1 MSEKSDTNFIPS
13 VEFVRAFQRFVG
25 EVFRLNGQL
34 LSTADLLSKDL
45 EVSTARWQTM
55 AVIRYEPITVAA
67 ISRRLGLSRQSVQQS
82 VNRLVK
88 QGIVE
93 FIDNPDHRTSS
104 LAQLTEHG
112 EEVMATLLDRQT
124 RLTAH
129 FTGGLG
135 YTVEE
140 IDQLTGQLRHM
151 REHARQ
157 IDATEFIDTKTDD

>member
-1 MSEKSDTNFIPS
+1 MNERSDTNFIPS
-13 VEFVRAFQRFVG
+13 VEFVRAFQRLVG

-34 LSTADLLSKDL
+34 LATAELLSKDL
-45 EVSTARWQTM
+45 EISTARWQTI

-67 ISRRLGLSRQSVQQS
+67 LSRRLGLSRQSVQQT

-88 QGIVE
+88 QGLVE
-93 FIDNPDHRTSS
+93 FIDNPDHRTSP
-104 LAQLTEHG
+104 LARLTERG
-112 EEVMATLLDRQT
+112 KEIMEILLDRQT

-140 IDQLTGQLRHM
+140 IDHLTGRLKHM
-151 REHARQ
+151 REHAAQ
-157 IDATEFIDTKTDD
+157 LDALEFLDSGG